1 MSGKLVFRVNKFLQF
16 LQYRPRQ
23 VIGIKHKMSQDFTE
37 ILTWSEEQN
46 NNFFKF
52 LLKSNQSLFQSTSA
66 RDISL

>member
-46 NNFFKF
+46 NNFFN
-52 LLKSNQSLFQSTSA
+52 SY
-66 RDISL
+66 